1 MDLPEDGT
9 IEELSLALMG
19 GFEAKYITLRDVN
32 FDFFM
37 YEGLYNDEYV
47 MGFINRIIY
56 PLYTFGFS
64 YQNPEDPKT
73 WEFSGGDSVN
83 FTKLVWQF
91 AGREI
96 IDSTEKINKDLVKF
110 YNNAA
115 LFSIL

>member
-1 MDLPEDGT
+1 
-9 IEELSLALMG
+9 
-19 GFEAKYITLRDVN
+19 
-32 FDFFM
+32 
-37 YEGLYNDEYV
+37 

-56 PLYTFGFS
+56 PLYTFGFF

-73 WEFSGGDSVN
+73 WEFSGGDPVN

-96 IDSTEKINKDLVKF
+96 IDSTEKVNKDLVKF